1 MNEAPRAATD
11 RGALARLRAANHAL
25 ERQNALLKQ
34 LVAIYD
40 RLSGLVLQG
49 ADLDTLTQCFAELI
63 GRSVTVL
70 DPLLQPLAVARP
82 AGAAEPTARRL
93 PWPPGDLYLGRVLAA
108 LAEER
113 RPLRIPPVPGWEV
126 GTGCVMAPI
135 VVGERILGYL
145 AVIEEG
151 GGEGEEELDL
161 LTIQHAATVYALALM
176 RERIAAEVASRLK
189 DDLLEGLLLGQVRD
203 EQSVR
208 ERARQLGYDPQQL
221 YRVLLLVPEEPAAS
235 AGAPGEEAAPA
246 ALALRRQLLD
256 AVVELLAG
264 RAPGVIAAARKDEVV
279 VLAPERGRDAGRA
292 TSAPNELARAVVR
305 YLKHLFPAVVLTV
318 GISGPCRDATELPRC
333 YAQAR
338 RTVETA
344 RRFGRRGEVIAFEEL
359 GVYQLLFQVADP
371 SELRAFADQV
381 LGALVAYDRKHQ
393 ADFVRTLA
401 AYLRHHGSL
410 QNAAR
415 ELVVHVNT
423 VSYRLQ
429 RIETITGLD
438 LQNADDRLA
447 AQLALKILEGL
458 DRSEAPEP
466 RD

>member
-1 MNEAPRAATD
+1 
-11 RGALARLRAANHAL
+11 
-25 ERQNALLKQ
+25 
-34 LVAIYD
+34 
-40 RLSGLVLQG
+40 
-49 ADLDTLTQCFAELI
+49 
-63 GRSVTVL
+63 
-70 DPLLQPLAVARP
+70 
-82 AGAAEPTARRL
+82 
-93 PWPPGDLYLGRVLAA
+93 
-108 LAEER
+108 
-113 RPLRIPPVPGWEV
+113 
-126 GTGCVMAPI
+126 MAPI

-145 AVIEEG
+145 AILEAGGDEG
-151 GGEGEEELDL
+151 GEELDL

-221 YRVLLLVPEEPAAS
+221 YRVLLLVPEEPAAP
-235 AGAPGEEAAPA
+235 GEPGEEAAPA

-279 VLAPERGRDAGRA
+279 VLAPERSRDAGRT
-292 TSAPNELARAVVR
+292 TSAPSELARAVVR

-333 YAQAR
+333 YTQAR

-371 SELRAFADQV
+371 DELRAFADQV
-381 LGALVAYDRKHQ
+381 LGALIAYDRKHQ

-447 AQLALKILEGL
+447 AQIALKILEGL

-466 RD
+466 KD

>member
-1 MNEAPRAATD
+1 MNEASRAETD

-63 GRSVTVL
+63 SRSVTVL
-70 DPLLQPLAVARP
+70 DPLLQPLATAQP
-82 AGAAEPTARRL
+82 AGVAEHPARRL
-93 PWPPGDLYLGRVLAA
+93 PWPPGDPYLGRVLAA

-145 AVIEEG
+145 AILEAGGDEG
-151 GGEGEEELDL
+151 GEELDL

-221 YRVLLLVPEEPAAS
+221 YRVLLLVPEEPAAP
-235 AGAPGEEAAPA
+235 GEPGEEAAPA

-279 VLAPERGRDAGRA
+279 VLAPERSRDAGRT
-292 TSAPNELARAVVR
+292 TSAPSELARAVVR

-333 YAQAR
+333 YTQAR

-371 SELRAFADQV
+371 DELRAFADQV
-381 LGALVAYDRKHQ
+381 LGALIAYDRKHQ

-447 AQLALKILEGL
+447 AQIALKILEGL

-466 RD
+466 KD